1 MSTNASKYSEN
12 YIQQQVIDYLEKD
25 GALCDYYSKY
35 YKEKET
41 YEGGV
46 GDRQAFKNYNDRI
59 NKYHNILKA
68 LTGEER
74 ANVYESIPAI
84 DFTRPEFTSF
94 YYTYNIVTDS
104 ATGQTTINN
113 DEIIPIPNI
122 GDNSAIELIEEGDK
136 YTINRALM
144 GEKVA
149 EHFYNTT
156 SLTSDCYDVQVSPY
170 LLEEDKYEYIYCG
183 VLSPK
188 TFKDG
193 VYTDDIRVTDM
204 LYYPVSASASMY
216 FNSDTPRMYGIYNNV
231 YLEGKPCLVDVLQS
245 DESLDSTR
253 RVTTNIV
260 LNADCHWTPYN
271 ENAEEITGF
280 KTGIKHEDSAE
291 FSDVN
296 IVSELESK
304 DSIEYKYFGH
314 YQLNLDVG
322 DFIVAIPSNAYT
334 LSSTKLIIF
343 KKNNTDNTETATY
356 PYETAYFNSYTTRF
370 YEDSD
375 FNVAVNPSADK
386 YINKYFVNINDETV
400 SGVYCYSD
408 LTTAFSKVEV
418 ESIDKTSKTVT
429 LKKSKNPYTCYVLYV
444 QGFNKDLNSFS
455 SSSGYDPASMFTKVS
470 AGDKMPSELMSDFI
484 YEKLKDYIC
493 VEVNYL
499 AGASGLLAG
508 YFSVPYSTSAS
519 VNADVVNEWSFYNQ
533 RQTALSYG
541 VDIDIGAKYYSGHLL
556 NRGKMIS
563 SPLRLTSKDSIGSKD
578 YNTLLAEGI
587 KGKAT
592 LLYEKILALGNIYD
606 KIFSNY
612 QVEDNISFYIS
623 RNTIQKVI
631 TQDNFKDGTLYYKDR
646 FKRTNTESP
655 VDIEDIYT
663 YIRTWQNYLKGD
675 TLTIDLNADA
685 VVCLSAQNK
694 TEGSGIFIS
703 GNKSSSGSTLNDFSI
718 IRKEINKDT
727 IEGGSPAIIAFYYI
741 SQSSSKW
748 WGAHSYTRFSRLYT
762 SLYTPWD
769 LLRCKNSDNTNLL
782 IFPSEKKYF
791 PEEAILISRND
802 LRLEKDKPCFLHKD
816 GKLLGFYVKD
826 SIAITPSSIRKINI
840 KENGSVI
847 QSVDLNN
854 VTILSNMELLDDE
867 YSDST
872 ALKKKYYNGWKYML
886 DKNKDCYIYK
896 LTCLTCK
903 EIQKNFVFYD
913 EDNEPIEISDM
924 SSYGKMLP
932 LSYAVNSNDTLFK
945 GKKVLSDD
953 GEYCVYAINAD
964 NRNDFYSLEGFNI
977 FSGVPKYTLKEN
989 NCIITE
995 PSLNDF
1001 LKYNFF
1007 DYARSFTNT
1016 FSHLISNSNGYPK
1029 DLVTGMMRDILSNW
1043 KFSSSSTN
1051 PILLKNLPDI
1061 FEGLLTMSRELHD
1074 LSNEGITIESNGRT
1088 LNLSRRN
1095 FQGLIDLI
1103 DKGVSV
1109 RKYDFKINIPNN
1121 IATADTSSGKTTACN
1136 TYMKSQL
1143 NNVSVAICNPDG
1155 TSWESGNK
1163 EYYTKNSIK
1172 SLNNIFNTLFVNSDI
1187 LTNGSEMEGLCK
1199 QLDNCFGNNT
1209 QPFLSIGESVTS
1221 SGETVDNGA
1230 SVESFREEILKNIAK
1245 VVTGVIQSVMIDNTT
1260 SKAQEALIQT
1270 KKEYSKYYTEESVNA
1285 GLTLTSDNKLSVD
1298 FSKLIPLKSQ
1308 KSLLLSA
1315 YSRADFLGFF
1325 GL

>member
-1 MSTNASKYSEN
+1 MSTNANKYSEN

-41 YEGGV
+41 YDGGV
-46 GDRQAFKNYNDRI
+46 GDRQAFKNYNDKI

-74 ANVYESIPAI
+74 ANIYESIPAI
-84 DFTRPEFTSF
+84 DFTSPEFTSF
-94 YYTYNIVTDS
+94 YYTYNITTDS

-113 DEIIPIPNI
+113 DEIVPIPEEENK
-122 GDNSAIELIEEGDK
+122 SAIELIEDEDK

-156 SLTSDCYDVQVSPY
+156 SLTSDCYDIQVSPY
-170 LLEEDKYEYIYCG
+170 IFEKDKYEYIYCG

-204 LYYPVSASASMY
+204 LYYPVSSSQSMY
-216 FNSDTPRMYGIYNNV
+216 FNSDTPRMYGIYNGV
-231 YLEGKPCLVDVLQS
+231 YLDNTPCLVDVLQS

-260 LNADCHWTPYN
+260 LNADCHWTPYD
-271 ENAEEITGF
+271 ENAVEITGF
-280 KTGIKHEDSAE
+280 KTGIKHADSTE
-291 FSDVN
+291 FSDKN
-296 IVSELESK
+296 IAQELDNKESV
-304 DSIEYKYFGH
+304 EYLYFGH
-314 YQLNLDVG
+314 YMLNLDAG

-343 KKNNTDNTETATY
+343 KKNNTDSTETATY
-356 PYETAYFNSYTTRF
+356 SYETAYFNSYNTRF
-370 YEDSD
+370 YEDTD

-386 YINKYFVNINDETV
+386 YKDKYFVNISDETV

-408 LTTAFSKVEV
+408 LTTAFSKVDV
-418 ESIDKTSKTVT
+418 ESIDTATKTIT
-429 LKKSKNPYTCYVLYV
+429 LKKSKNPYTCYVLYI

-455 SSSGYDPASMFTKVS
+455 SASGYDPASMFTKVS
-470 AGDKMPSELMSDFI
+470 AGDKMPSELMNDFI
-484 YEKLKDYIC
+484 YEKLKDYIS

-508 YFSVPYSTSAS
+508 YFSVPYSTTAS
-519 VNADVVNEWSFYNQ
+519 VNADVVDEWSFYNQ
-533 RQTALSYG
+533 RQTALSNG
-541 VDIDIGAKYYSGHLL
+541 IDIDIGAKYYSGHLL
-556 NRGKMIS
+556 NRGKMIA
-563 SPLRLTSKDSIGSKD
+563 SPLRLTSKDSIDNKD
-578 YNTLLAEGI
+578 YNTLLSEGI

-592 LLYEKILALGNIYD
+592 LLYKKIIAIGNIYD

-612 QVEDNISFYIS
+612 CVDDNSSFYQS
-623 RNTIQKVI
+623 KNTIEKVI
-631 TQDNFKDGTLYYKDR
+631 TQDNFKDGTLYFKDR

-685 VVCLSAQNK
+685 VKCQSASNK
-694 TEGSGIFIS
+694 TEGAGIFIS
-703 GNKSSSGSTLNDFSI
+703 GNKSSSGSSLSDFSNL
-718 IRKEINKDT
+718 RKEINKDT

-741 SQSSSKW
+741 SQTTTKW
-748 WGAHSYTRFSRLYT
+748 WGSSSYTRFSRMYT

-769 LLRCKNSDNTNLL
+769 LLRCKNSNNTNLL

-791 PEEAILISRND
+791 PEEAILISRKD
-802 LRLEKDKPCFLHKD
+802 LKLKKDNPCFFHKN

-826 SIAITPSSIRKINI
+826 AISILPSAIRKINI
-840 KENGSVI
+840 RENGSVI
-847 QSVDLNN
+847 QSVDLNRVIFLPN
-854 VTILSNMELLDDE
+854 FELLDDE
-867 YSDST
+867 YSEST
-872 ALKKKYYNGWKYML
+872 ELKNKYYNGWRYMFAQE
-886 DKNKDCYIYK
+886 KDCYIYK
-896 LTCLTCK
+896 LSCLTCK
-903 EIQKNFVFYD
+903 EIQNNFVFYD
-913 EDNEPIEISDM
+913 EDDEPIEISDM

-932 LSYAVNSNDTLFK
+932 LSYAVNSSDTLFK
-945 GKKVLSDD
+945 GEKILSDD
-953 GEYCVYAINAD
+953 GEYCVYSINPD
-964 NRNDFYSLEGFNI
+964 NRNDFYALEGFNI
-977 FSGVPKYTLKEN
+977 FSGVPKYTLKDN
-989 NCIITE
+989 NCIIAE
-995 PSLNDF
+995 PSSSKLFKLRLFDF
-1001 LKYNFF
+1001 
-1007 DYARSFTNT
+1007 ARSFTNT
-1016 FSHLISNSNGYPK
+1016 FSSLLTNSNGYPK

-1043 KFSSSSTN
+1043 KFSNSSTN
-1051 PILLKNLPDI
+1051 PILLKNLPSI

-1074 LSNEGITIESNGRT
+1074 LSNEGITVESNGRT
-1088 LNLSRRN
+1088 LNLSRKN

-1109 RKYDFKINIPNN
+1109 RKYDFDIEIPSD
-1121 IATADTSSGKTTACN
+1121 ITTVDTSSGKTTACN
-1136 TYMKSQL
+1136 NYMKSQL
-1143 NNVSVAICNPDG
+1143 NKISVAICNPDG
-1155 TSWESGNK
+1155 TSWESDHK
-1163 EYYTKNSIK
+1163 EYYTKSSIK
-1172 SLNNIFNTLFVNSDI
+1172 SLNNIFNTLFTNSSTITTD
-1187 LTNGSEMEGLCK
+1187 SEMEGFCK

-1230 SVESFREEILKNIAK
+1230 SVESFREEILKKLAK
-1245 VVTGVIQSVMIDNTT
+1245 VVAGVVKSVMSDNTN
-1260 SKAQEALIQT
+1260 SKAEEALAEART
-1270 KKEYSKYYTEESVNA
+1270 NYSNYYTEASVA
-1285 GLTLTSDNKLSVD
+1285 EGVTLTADNKLSVD

-1308 KSLLLSA
+1308 KSLLLEA
-1315 YSRADFLGFF
+1315 YDNANWFRLF
-1325 GL
+1325 